1 MKDLINNL
9 SIAIPFLMAVNIW
22 IGVRSLELLVVDR
35 DIALRRPEILNTL
48 HCMSIICKIFAIG
61 MGILTVFLIFWYT
74 FHNKQGGQRWNT
86 NFLG

>member
-9 SIAIPFLMAVNIW
+9 SIAIPFLMSVNIW
-22 IGVRSLELLVVDR
+22 IIVRSLELLVAVR

-61 MGILTVFLIFWYT
+61 MGILTVFLT
-74 FHNKQGGQRWNT
+74 FLVH
-86 NFLG
+86 FS